1 MFSLCLGKA
10 LLFPPLALVAGELRP
25 WRESGLVESQEE
37 LVTSRQERCGKL
49 HIVLASRWSR
59 AGMGRGSCR
68 SRRPFCL
75 HPCLPLSQEELLW
88 PCPALEGS
96 HLSCRLSFCFPL
108 PARGSVPKLSW
119 DEGKPFPGLPPCTS
133 TCRKLSTAQQGGL
146 MSVKAFILASPLV
159 HACPRSHV
167 HRHAH
172 TLLCLAV
179 DYFEQWRS
187 STYLCSPSI
196 SPKLVQHHHL

>member
-1 MFSLCLGKA
+1 MEGSWAGGIAGGAGYQQTRTIWEAPHCSCQQMEQGWHGKRELQEQEA
-10 LLFPPLALVAGELRP
+10 LLPPSMPAPLPGGASLAL
-25 WRESGLVESQEE
+25 
-37 LVTSRQERCGKL
+37 
-49 HIVLASRWSR
+49 
-59 AGMGRGSCR
+59 
-68 SRRPFCL
+68 
-75 HPCLPLSQEELLW
+75 

-159 HACPRSHV
+159 HACPCSHV

-196 SPKLVQHHHL
+196 SPKLVQHHCL